1 MDLKHIIYK
10 RNSRLIKYEDIGGLG
25 YIEKLRKPG
34 SRIGLGTKIFL
45 VMSLRN
51 SKSFQSSKLYILLA
65 DIKGSM
71 LAAVAI

>member
-1 MDLKHIIYK
+1 M
-10 RNSRLIKYEDIGGLG
+10 IKYEDIGGLG

-45 VMSLRN
+45 VMSFRN
-51 SKSFQSSKLYILLA
+51 SKSFQSSKLYILLT

>member
-45 VMSLRN
+45 VMSSRN